1 MEGLSI
7 VSDCIVEKEKSSI
20 FDNSSL
26 FDTLKLNQISHIELI
41 SIDENCCVALSAIEA
56 SKRGFAVTFP
66 LDYIGIK
73 DKERFCRT
81 KAKLIKANVEI
92 VEMQEKSCLK

>member
-1 MEGLSI
+1 MEHTQTALI
-7 VSDCIVEKEKSSI
+7 VIDMQADYIGEKSPYHYYS
-20 FDNSSL
+20 N
-26 FDTLKLNQISHIELI
+26 ELI
-41 SIDENCCVALSAIEA
+41 GIDGNCCVASSAIEA

-73 DKERFCRT
+73 DKERFCKT

-92 VEMQEKSCLK
+92 VEM